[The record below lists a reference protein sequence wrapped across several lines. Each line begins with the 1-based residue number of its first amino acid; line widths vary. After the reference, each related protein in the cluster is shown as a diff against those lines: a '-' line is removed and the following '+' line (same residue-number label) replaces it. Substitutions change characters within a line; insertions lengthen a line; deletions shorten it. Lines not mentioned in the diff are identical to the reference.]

1 MALFEG
7 IRNIFGGMIPTGAVG
22 FPKTLKLADFM
33 SAPVSV
39 VAGKWN
45 TLGTFTVPAQQKYRF
60 GIGSPQYPD
69 NQGYLYIYLR
79 NASGA
84 ELTGKIRLV
93 YSDANQLQKKVVYE
107 EEESVL
113 HASTS
118 DRKQMKPLPEQ
129 INPIRADGRAWE
141 DDRLIIEFYPDT
153 SDTVSTTTSSILIP
167 VTQY

>member
-1 MALFEG
+1 
-7 IRNIFGGMIPTGAVG
+7 
-22 FPKTLKLADFM
+22 
-33 SAPVSV
+33 
-39 VAGKWN
+39 
-45 TLGTFTVPAQQKYRF
+45 
-60 GIGSPQYPD
+60 
-69 NQGYLYIYLR
+69 
-79 NASGA
+79 
-84 ELTGKIRLV
+84 LTGKIRLV

-129 INPIRADGRAWE
+129 INPIRADGMAWE
-141 DDRLIIEFYPDT
+141 DDRLLIEFYPDS